1 MAEVC
6 DTNKRTPWLRN
17 SRMPYSM
24 PRSEML
30 IYIYLF
36 AFGLGGVLLLGSIFL
51 GDKDTEAAGDTD
63 AGDAEAGGGT
73 QAQHFDHGVGDSH
86 GTVAGLFTA
95 FLSLRFWMFFLAFF
109 GLTGLVLDGLDL
121 VDSPSAALVAALFM
135 GLVTGQSTVAVFR
148 RLSHGETGTA
158 ASASDYVGRSGR
170 VLVGFDSGGLGKLR
184 LVLKGTTVDVL
195 ATTDDA
201 RPFKP
206 GEEALVIAMNDTT
219 AVVARVATG
228 SN

>member
-1 MAEVC
+1 MAELC
-6 DTNKRTPWLRN
+6 DTNKRAPWIGA
-17 SRMPYSM
+17 SRVPYSM

-51 GDKDTEAAGDTD
+51 GDKDTD
-63 AGDAEAGGGT
+63 APGDAEAGDADAGTGT

-121 VDSPSAALVAALFM
+121 VDAPSAALAAALFM
-135 GLVTGQSTVAVFR
+135 GLVTGQTTVAVFR
-148 RLSHGETGTA
+148 RLSHSETGTA
-158 ASASDYVGRSGR
+158 ASSSDYVGRSGR
-170 VLVGFDSGGLGKLR
+170 VMVGFEAGGLGKLR

-201 RPFKP
+201 RPFRP

-219 AVVARVATG
+219 AVVARVVTG
-228 SN
+228 N